1 MQMKEKIS
9 SLSLRAK
16 ILLSYSAIIG
26 MTLIMDI
33 YAFIANKET
42 WLDAIGNI
50 LFLIMSIGIALITSN
65 KIVKP
70 IQMVTDRINTLSKGD
85 LTQEPLDVK
94 SNDDI
99 GVMAESLNNL
109 QKNIKDVMINIS
121 STSEMVASHSEELT
135 HSANEINAGAE
146 QVAATMQELAGGAE
160 QQASTINDF
169 ASVSTM
175 FVETTEEMNQ
185 YGREIE
191 SSSQEV
197 LNLTIKGQKLM
208 NASTEQMRN
217 INHVVG
223 NVVNKVKHL
232 HEQSQEVNKLVEII
246 KDVADKTSLLSINAK
261 IQAAHAGEHGKGF
274 SVVADEVGKLAE
286 QTEASVENISK
297 IIQNIQIQ
305 FDQTVESL
313 ASGTVEVQKGS
324 EQIEQTNETFN
335 TIKGSVEEMVQNI
348 IMISAG
354 IAEIAISSEEMNENI
369 QNMASISQEAS
380 AGIEET
386 SAAAQQTTASTEE
399 IAQSSDQLAR
409 MAEELNDLVRNF
421 KL

>member
-1 MQMKEKIS
+1 MKEKIS

>member
-1 MQMKEKIS
+1 MKEKIS

-85 LTQEPLDVK
+85 LTQEPLDIK